1 MKKEPGF
8 FDFAAEVGL
17 TKHLGGL
24 EATREL
30 LDYCKIARGHTIL
43 DVGCGAGVTPAFIAK
58 EYGCHVFGID
68 INDRMVD
75 RANETAAREGVSDL
89 VECHIGDAQK
99 LTFEDKTF
107 DIVFTESVTVF
118 PEDKQRAVNE
128 YTRVTLPGGY
138 VGLNE
143 ATWIKFPPPP
153 EMQAWASQDLGASVE
168 PLTPEAWTSL
178 LENAGLQDITTRISP
193 ITVSDEAK
201 GIVGR
206 YGYLGM
212 LRMLSRTLALYLKSE
227 EYRQFVKRVREDGVT
242 PENLDTY
249 FGYGLYIGRKP

>member
-43 DVGCGAGVTPAFIAK
+43 DVGCGAGATPAFIGK
-58 EYGCHVFGID
+58 EYGCHVFGVD

-99 LTFEDKTF
+99 LTFEDNTF
-107 DIVFTESVTVF
+107 DIVFTESNKLDDIVTTVMMT
-118 PEDKQRAVNE
+118 RAIE
-128 YTRVTLPGGY
+128 T
-138 VGLNE
+138 
-143 ATWIKFPPPP
+143 
-153 EMQAWASQDLGASVE
+153 MD
-168 PLTPEAWTSL
+168 TS
-178 LENAGLQDITTRISP
+178 
-193 ITVSDEAK
+193 TVSMA
-201 GIVGR
+201 
-206 YGYLGM
+206 
-212 LRMLSRTLALYLKSE
+212 TKS
-227 EYRQFVKRVREDGVT
+227 QK
-242 PENLDTY
+242 
-249 FGYGLYIGRKP
+249 